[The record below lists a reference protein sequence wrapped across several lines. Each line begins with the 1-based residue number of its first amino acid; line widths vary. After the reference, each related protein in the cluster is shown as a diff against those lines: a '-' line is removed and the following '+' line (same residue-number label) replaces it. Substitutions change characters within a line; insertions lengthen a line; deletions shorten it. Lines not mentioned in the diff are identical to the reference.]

1 MDIKLHLPNLPAE
14 LNRSQ
19 QTGIVKSQESNNRY
33 GSGTPRGSDSA
44 TLSLEVQL
52 LQPRARLVRET
63 LTKSDKALAIGENI
77 SESCQKQR
85 ETIDATLNNP
95 AALTQHAP
103 AELILQSFTGY
114 LYEHYRSNTPKSS
127 PPSLKA
133 FETTLKDCFH
143 AVLTDIRADLEDPA
157 PINNLIL
164 RELTEAEATVD
175 SQLREFIST
184 QETQETP

>member
-1 MDIKLHLPNLPAE
+1 MDIKLHLPNLPTE

-19 QTGIVKSQESNNRY
+19 QTGVIKSQESNNRY

-63 LTKSDKALAIGENI
+63 LARSDKALAIGENI

-95 AALTQHAP
+95 VALTQHAP

-114 LYEHYRSNTPKSS
+114 LYGHHRSNTPESS
-127 PPSLKA
+127 AAALKT
-133 FETTLKDCFH
+133 FEATLIDCFH
-143 AVLTDIRADLEDPA
+143 ATLADIRADLNDPV

-164 RELTEAEATVD
+164 RELAETEATVD
-175 SQLREFIST
+175 SQLREFVAGQAPSNA
-184 QETQETP
+184 P